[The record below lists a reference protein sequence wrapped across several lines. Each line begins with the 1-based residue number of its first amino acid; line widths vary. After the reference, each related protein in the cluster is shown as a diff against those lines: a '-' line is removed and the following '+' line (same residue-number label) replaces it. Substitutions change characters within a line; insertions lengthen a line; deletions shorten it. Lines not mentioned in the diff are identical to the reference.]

1 MEQNG
6 LCKGA
11 KLRLRNALLQ
21 MLKSTELDKICV
33 TELCRLAEV
42 NRTSFYRYYTL
53 PKEVLQELLEEIAEG
68 IMQVAKLPHD
78 SAVREEAVLRFCRE
92 LYDRAD
98 IVRTLICRS
107 EHGGS
112 EGEFRDLVTQHVC
125 GAMAGNSGASLRS
138 TTMAAAFFAGG
149 LWRLLRNWLQEE
161 NPRPPEEIAKLIQDM
176 LHPERWF

>member
-21 MLKSTELDKICV
+21 MLKHTELDKICV

-53 PKEVLQELLEEIAEG
+53 PKEVLQELLEELAEG
-68 IMQVAKLPHD
+68 LLQIARLPQD
-78 SAVREEAVLRFCRE
+78 SGEREKAILSFCGE
-92 LYDRAD
+92 LYRRAD
-98 IVRTLICRS
+98 IIRTLISRS
-107 EHGGS
+107 DSGGS

-125 GAMAGNSGASLRS
+125 GAMADNSGTLPRS
-138 TTMAAAFFAGG
+138 TTLAAAFFAGG
-149 LWRLLRNWLQEE
+149 LWRLLRSWLQEE
-161 NPRPPEEIAKLIQDM
+161 KPRPPEEMAKLIQDM
-176 LHPERWF
+176 LYTERWF